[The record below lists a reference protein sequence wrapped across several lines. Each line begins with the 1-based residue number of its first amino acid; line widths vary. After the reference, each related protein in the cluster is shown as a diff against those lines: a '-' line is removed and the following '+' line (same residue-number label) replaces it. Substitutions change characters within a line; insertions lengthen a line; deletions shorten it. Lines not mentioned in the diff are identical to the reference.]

1 MKENLE
7 DKKRFAYS
15 LGISVAIHIV
25 LIIFLGIW
33 SLKIPSSPELPS
45 PVLVTLEPSEAVSE
59 APPAKEEDKPAEKE
73 RAEAQ
78 PVVKK
83 TEKIAAPRRS
93 ASLSS
98 VSSPKS
104 TPSEPAPVPYAEEE
118 APVNQAGVSSGTE
131 GETVSTVTSGE
142 NKPLPKPKGSRIVFA
157 DETGETEKQEASLGK
172 KDDKSGNVVS
182 GSEIDELASL
192 LDSAPENTSG
202 TVTDNTESSSSREQ
216 NDSLVPDNVSLSLE
230 DSSSDRRPLSR
241 LDLNIPKD
249 ILSRMDKDSSITV
262 VFTLSP
268 EGLIMPQSVI
278 HSSVDAE
285 VETLV
290 LEALRHWSFSPDPG
304 TDKNVTGQIT
314 IEFKVR

>member
-1 MKENLE
+1 MKENLQ

-15 LGISVAIHIV
+15 AGISVAIHIV
-25 LIIFLGIW
+25 LIAFLGIW

-45 PVLVTLEPSEAVSE
+45 PVLVTLEPPEAVSE
-59 APPAKEEDKPAEKE
+59 AQPAKEEDKPAEKE

-93 ASLSS
+93 ASSSS
-98 VSSPKS
+98 VSPPES
-104 TPSEPAPVPYAEEE
+104 TPSESAPPPYAEEE
-118 APVNQAGVSSGTE
+118 ASVNRAGISTGAE
-131 GETVSTVTSGE
+131 AETVSTVTSGE

-157 DETGETEKQEASLGK
+157 DETGETEKQEPALSEKEDNQGK
-172 KDDKSGNVVS
+172 VVS
-182 GSEIDELASL
+182 GSEIDDLASL
-192 LDSAPENTSG
+192 LDSAPENTSKAEAG
-202 TVTDNTESSSSREQ
+202 TTGNSSSRKPE
-216 NDSLVPDNVSLSLE
+216 DSLLPDNASLSFE

-241 LDLNIPKD
+241 LNLNIPD
-249 ILSRMDKDSSITV
+249 DLLSRMDKDSSITV

-268 EGLIMPQSVI
+268 EGLIMHPSVI

-290 LEALRHWSFSPDPG
+290 LEALRHWSFTPDPG
-304 TDKNVTGQIT
+304 SDKDVTGQIT